1 MSKQNKQNLIVI
13 LSDEHRHDV
22 MGCADHAFIKTPHLD
37 KLAARG
43 TRFTQAYTPSPIC
56 VPARAAF
63 ATGQYAHQTSH
74 WDNATP
80 YTGTPHGWGHQL
92 QDAKVPVQSIGKLH
106 YRDSEDDTGFDK
118 CHMPMMVKDGVGMIW
133 ASIRN
138 EEERLSPPSRMLG
151 DYIGPGDSSYT
162 NYDRAVTQRTVEW
175 LQSQK
180 DTEDGWCLYVGL
192 VAPHF
197 PLVVPQEFYD
207 LYKDRDFSNVKSHPS
222 DGHNRHPWVELQN
235 ALMNSDVSFRDAQ
248 ERHAAHVSYYGLI
261 SWLDHNIGRILSA
274 LDETGLSQKTTVI
287 YSSDH
292 GDNVGAR
299 GLWGKSNCYQE
310 SAAIPMIMAGP
321 DIAQGVCETP
331 VSLLDISA
339 TIPSFFG
346 IEPLPDMVGT
356 DLRKLAAMDT
366 NQDRVIFSE
375 YHAAGAVTGAYMV
388 RKGRYKLIYYV
399 DFLPELFDLIS
410 DPEEVVNLAQDEVY
424 ASILADMEHELRA
437 ISDPEAVDAQAHK
450 EQRDMVASLGGL
462 EAVKDLGP
470 KGATPPPDIS

>member
-1 MSKQNKQNLIVI
+1 MSQNLIVI

-22 MGCADHAFIKTPHLD
+22 MGCAGHPFIKTPHLD

-43 TRFTQAYTPSPIC
+43 TRFTSAYTPSPIC

-63 ATGQYAHQTSH
+63 ASGQYAHQTSH

-80 YTGTPHGWGHQL
+80 YTGTPKGWGHQL
-92 QDAKVPVQSIGKLH
+92 QEAKVPVQSIGKLH
-106 YRDSEDDTGFDK
+106 YRDPKDDTGFDA

-138 EEERLSPPSRMLG
+138 QQERLSAPSRMLG
-151 DYIGPGDSSYT
+151 DYIGPGDSSYI

-175 LQSQK
+175 LQDSK
-180 DTEDGWCLYVGL
+180 GRESGWCLYVGL

-207 LYKDRDFSNVKSHPS
+207 LYKDRDFSKVKSHPS
-222 DGHNRHPWVELQN
+222 DGIARHPWVELQN
-235 ALMNSDVSFRDAQ
+235 ELMNSDVAFKDDN
-248 ERHAAHVSYYGLI
+248 ERHAAHVAYYGLI
-261 SWLDHNIGRILSA
+261 SWLDHNIGQILKT
-274 LDETGLSQKTTVI
+274 LDETGLSDNTTII

-310 SAAIPMIMAGP
+310 SAAVPMIMAGP
-321 DIAQGVCETP
+321 DIANAVCETP

-339 TIPSFFG
+339 TIPRFFG
-346 IEPLPDMVGT
+346 LEPLPDMVGQDLT
-356 DLRKLAAMDT
+356 DIAQEEANLE
-366 NQDRVIFSE
+366 RVIFSE
-375 YHAAGAVTGAYMV
+375 YHAAGAVTGAYML

-399 DFLPELFDLIS
+399 NFAPELFDLIT
-410 DPEEVVNLAQDEVY
+410 DPEEVTNLAQDEAY
-424 ASILADMEHELRA
+424 DSIVADLENELRA
-437 ISDPEAVDAQAHK
+437 ICDPEAVDAQAHK
-450 EQRDMVASLGGL
+450 EQRALVDALGGL
-462 EAVKDLGP
+462 EAVRDLGP